1 MDPIRAEY
9 FKEMNNIIKSIKQD
23 VFDYITGIYDELLQK
38 IENLFGEKLEQY
50 IMIVY
55 ELDELIDNCNYN
67 ISKLK
72 EIENIISKVNE
83 TRDSLKESLLD
94 IEILFLN
101 NSIDTYK
108 KGVKRIMEKEIIS
121 KFSNGPTKN
130 LLRTC
135 IKEEVIKSQNIL
147 KEYYKDQQENLNKYY
162 ELFVHQE
169 NIINEYY
176 SKVERKERLDNMY
189 IKRFTCTYY
198 QMENFL
204 KNKGY
209 EKIRQNGTSHAIYR
223 NKKGHSLPLPNK
235 RGEMCPSTIS
245 LILNQCNSNRNEL
258 GKFIKSL

>member
-9 FKEMNNIIKSIKQD
+9 FKEINKITKDMKKD
-23 VFDYITGIYDELLQK
+23 VFEYITNAYEELLQN
-38 IENLFGEKLEQY
+38 IEDLFGKNLEEY
-50 IMIVY
+50 IMMVY
-55 ELDELIDNCNYN
+55 ELDELIDNCDYN

-72 EIENIISKVNE
+72 EIENVISKISDI
-83 TRDSLKESLLD
+83 RDLLKESLYEVEL
-94 IEILFLN
+94 LFLN
-101 NSIDTYK
+101 NSIETYK
-108 KGVKRIMEKEIIS
+108 KSIKRKMEKEIIS
-121 KFSNGPTKN
+121 KFSDTMTKN

-147 KEYYKDQQENLNKYY
+147 EIYYTDQKDNLTKYY
-162 ELFVHQE
+162 ELFDHQ
-169 NIINEYY
+169 NKIINDFK
-176 SKVERKERLDNMY
+176 SKVKKKEKLNSID

-204 KNKGY
+204 KSKGY
-209 EKIRQNGTSHAIYR
+209 DKIRQNGTSHAIYK

-258 GKFIKSL
+258 GKFIKTL